1 MLSNIFFF
9 FFFFLLLLFP
19 CSSLFSSLSLSLSLS
34 LVSVTGSLEV
44 NMGIR
49 ADIQAKFQKQF
60 TWAIVPQQFVG
71 SVTIPLGP
79 VPLLLD
85 AYLALYVKGSLK
97 AEASGLATAGFK
109 YTKQMTM
116 GMQYKSGRFNILRSS
131 GGSFRKDSPKVD
143 VSGKADISLSLLPKL
158 TIKLAKLL
166 PVEVTPTGTVG
177 VAVKIG
183 RGSGCKN
190 VLSPHYQ
197 VYKYFGIDVKV
208 GGKIS
213 FLGFKFSLG
222 PYGPYTYVKFI
233 IIFFQYVQYVLVL
246 TLLRITFIFTPSFV
260 QVSNR
265 SKK

>member
-1 MLSNIFFF
+1 M
-9 FFFFLLLLFP
+9 
-19 CSSLFSSLSLSLSLS
+19 
-34 LVSVTGSLEV
+34 
-44 NMGIR
+44 NMGVR

-60 TWAIVPQQFVG
+60 TWAIVPQQLVG

-79 VPLLLD
+79 VPLMLD
-85 AYLALYVKGSLK
+85 AYIALYIKGSIK

-116 GMQYKSGRFNILRSS
+116 GMQYRSGRFNILRSS

-166 PVEVTPTGTVG
+166 PVELTPTGTVG
-177 VAVKIG
+177 IAVKIG

-208 GGKIS
+208 GGKVS
-213 FLGFKFSLG
+213 FLGFQFSLG
-222 PYGPYTYVKFI
+222 PWGPFTYVKSI
-233 IIFFQYVQYVLVL
+233 VIFVNYFFYQ
-246 TLLRITFIFTPSFV
+246 
-260 QVSNR
+260 
-265 SKK
+265 